1 MIKSL
6 FHSLLN
12 FIFPP
17 FCASC
22 HKKMLQPE
30 GGLICEACWGSL
42 ERWSPQ
48 SCQRCGAGLHASI
61 QDQMPLLCP
70 KCRIAGWACA
80 DIRAIGP
87 FKAPLA
93 DAVHLLK
100 YSDRRSVVKKLSL
113 FMEQSLAGA
122 EQYRTADLIL
132 SVPLHPARKRER
144 GYNQAQLLGQAL
156 GSLLD
161 KPSPENIITRARH
174 TQTQTKL
181 NKQQRLENVRDIFTV
196 RKPEQVKGKT
206 VILIDDV
213 LTTGATIGSC
223 AGTLLNN
230 GASQVLALTAAAAP
244 LDQ

>member
-1 MIKSL
+1 MLKSL

-22 HKKMLQPE
+22 HQKILQPE
-30 GGLICEACWGSL
+30 SGLICEACWDSI
-42 ERWSPQ
+42 ERWKAQ
-48 SCQRCGAGLHASI
+48 SCQRCGMQVPSVSES
-61 QDQMPLLCP
+61 QVPLLCP
-70 KCRIAGWACA
+70 RCRIPDWACA

-87 FKAPLA
+87 FKAPLS
-93 DAVHLLK
+93 DAIHLLK
-100 YSDRRSVVKKLSL
+100 YSDRRSVVEKLS
-113 FMEQSLAGA
+113 FYMEQSLTEAA
-122 EQYRTADLIL
+122 HYREADLIL

-144 GYNQAQLLGQAL
+144 GYNQAQLLAQAL
-156 GSLLD
+156 GQIMN
-161 KPSPENIITRARH
+161 KPCPENIIARARH

-181 NKQQRLENVRDIFTV
+181 NKQQRLENVKDIFTV
-196 RKPEQVKGKT
+196 KKPELVKGKS

-223 AGTLLNN
+223 AGKLLEA

-244 LDQ
+244 LE

>member
-1 MIKSL
+1 MLKSL

-22 HKKMLQPE
+22 HKKILQQKS
-30 GGLICEACWGSL
+30 GLICEACWDSL
-42 ERWSPQ
+42 ERWEAQ
-48 SCQRCGAGLHASI
+48 CCQRCGEQLQVSPEN
-61 QDQMPLLCP
+61 QMPLLCP
-70 KCRIAGWACA
+70 KCRIPDWACA

-93 DAVHLLK
+93 DAIHLLK
-100 YSDRRSVVKKLSL
+100 YSDRRSVVQKLSHY
-113 FMEQSLAGA
+113 MEHSISGA
-122 EQYRTADLIL
+122 EQYQAADLIL

-144 GYNQAQLLGQAL
+144 VYNQAQLLAQAL
-156 GSLLD
+156 G
-161 KPSPENIITRARH
+161 KIMNKAYPENIISRARH

-181 NKQQRLENVRDIFTV
+181 NKQQRLENVKDIFTV
-196 RKPEQVKGKT
+196 RKPELVKGKT

-223 AGTLLNN
+223 ARTLLEA
-230 GASQVLALTAAAAP
+230 GASRVLALTAAAAP
-244 LDQ
+244 LD

>member
-1 MIKSL
+1 
-6 FHSLLN
+6 
-12 FIFPP
+12 
-17 FCASC
+17 
-22 HKKMLQPE
+22 
-30 GGLICEACWGSL
+30 LICQACWDSM
-42 ERWSPQ
+42 ERWEAQ
-48 SCQRCGAGLHASI
+48 SCQRCGIRLQAPV
-61 QDQMPLLCP
+61 QDPMLCP
-70 KCRIAGWACA
+70 KCRIPDWDCA

-144 GYNQAQLLGQAL
+144 GYNQAQLLAQAL
-156 GSLLD
+156 GNLLG
-161 KPSPENIITRARH
+161 KPCPENIIARARH
-174 TQTQTKL
+174 TKTQTKL
-181 NKQQRLENVRDIFTV
+181 NKQQRLENVKDLFTV

-206 VILIDDV
+206 IILVDDV

-223 AGTLLNN
+223 AQALLAA
-230 GASQVLALTAAAAP
+230 GASKVLALTAAAAP
-244 LDQ
+244 LD